1 MGPSPRYYHRVGQ
14 RRLPILRHHDDLD
27 HVLHHRN
34 RRSPALIHNLTH
46 PHHERFPG
54 IRDRRRCRLCVTSFS
69 GSALIAASP
78 DPARVTTRARQF
90 EQLSQVLVDC
100 GTLGVEAR
108 GDFARLPLCS
118 ALGRSAVRHCPAMD
132 GIEAGTVSKW
142 RYGQVVDRRIAP
154 RPVGGACRPGRRGCI
169 SSPLASLPLGGV
181 LLAYGAVREPHVV

>member
-1 MGPSPRYYHRVGQ
+1 M
-14 RRLPILRHHDDLD
+14 L
-27 HVLHHRN
+27 
-34 RRSPALIHNLTH
+34 ALASLTVA
-46 PHHERFPG
+46 FTVAF
-54 IRDRRRCRLCVTSFS
+54 VTSCS
-69 GSALIAASP
+69 TDAVYAIVPDTNAGVNVTPLNARALRLASEY
-78 DPARVTTRARQF
+78 PARVTTRARQF